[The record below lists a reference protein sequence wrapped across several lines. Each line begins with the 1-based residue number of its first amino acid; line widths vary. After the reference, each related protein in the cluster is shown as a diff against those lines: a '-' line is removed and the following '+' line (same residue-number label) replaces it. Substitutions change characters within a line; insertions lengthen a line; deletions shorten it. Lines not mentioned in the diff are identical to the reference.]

1 MNIPVQLSKTWM
13 LAALA
18 LAAASSV
25 QAQMTPAPS
34 NRGASTGMSTG
45 TSTGGYSVIPYSTN
59 GYIGFNV
66 GKPDWGTG
74 CTGGFACSESSTAY
88 HLYTGGMFNQNFGA
102 ELGYVDFGRSD
113 RAGGRTRAHGVNLS
127 LVGHVPLGGLDL
139 YAKVGALYGRT
150 EVSASP
156 LSGVATGKASGW
168 EGTYGVGVG
177 FNLTPRSTVVL
188 EWNRYDL
195 DFVGLGKRDITT
207 TSLGYVHRF

>member
-1 MNIPVQLSKTWM
+1 MNIPGHTSTKWT

-18 LAAASSV
+18 LAVASSV
-25 QAQMTPAPS
+25 HAQSA
-34 NRGASTGMSTG
+34 G
-45 TSTGGYSVIPYSTN
+45 TTTTSSGYSVIPYSTN

-66 GKPDWGTG
+66 GKPNWDMS

-88 HLYTGGMFNQNFGA
+88 HLYTGGMFNQNLGA
-102 ELGYVDFGRSD
+102 EVGYVDFGRSE
-113 RAGGRTRAHGVNLS
+113 RAGGKTRAHGVNLS

-150 EVSASP
+150 EVTASP

-195 DFVGLGKRDITT
+195 NFVGMGKRDITT